1 MPGRRGPGPVAVLR
15 GNEPRRA
22 TRCGGRR
29 GVHEPVTARDEMGV
43 PITANEVTPVPITA
57 GDVVRR
63 APAERPRRTL
73 PEAEREGQARARY
86 A

>member
-1 MPGRRGPGPVAVLR
+1 M
-15 GNEPRRA
+15 
-22 TRCGGRR
+22 
-29 GVHEPVTARDEMGV
+29 

-73 PEAEREGQARARY
+73 PEADREGKARARC
-86 A
+86 AGTLS